1 MKSLVRL
8 LLPLALLAA
17 LLSPGPATAAR
28 TPSPA
33 LSGQASVGQALVGQ
47 AEAMRRLS
55 FMIGTWAGPGW
66 TVTPS
71 GTRQEFLQ
79 TERVRWQAGDLVISV
94 EGQGRDKADPRTIAD
109 SALAVINYNEATG
122 QYRWE
127 AFSRGYVT
135 TVVPEVGDNTFRW
148 SLQTPA
154 YTSRYTLTFTATT
167 WHEIGETTVDG
178 GQTWH
183 QNFQMD
189 LRRLR

>member
-1 MKSLVRL
+1 MKSKVRL
-8 LLPLALLAA
+8 LLPLILLASLIA
-17 LLSPGPATAAR
+17 PGPALASRTAAD
-28 TPSPA
+28 
-33 LSGQASVGQALVGQ
+33 GQ
-47 AEAMRRLS
+47 AEAMKRLT

-71 GTRQEFLQ
+71 GARQEFLQ

-94 EGQGRDKADPRTIAD
+94 EGQGRDKADPRTVVD
-109 SALAVINYNEATG
+109 SALAVINYDETTG

-135 TVVPEVGDNTFRW
+135 TVAPVVGDHTFQW
-148 SLQTPA
+148 SLRTPG
-154 YTSRYTLTFTATT
+154 YTSRYTLTFTDTA

-189 LRRLR
+189 LRRLF

>member
-17 LLSPGPATAAR
+17 LLSPAPATAAR
-28 TPSPA
+28 TPASA
-33 LSGQASVGQALVGQ
+33 AGGQASTGQ

-55 FMIGTWAGPGW
+55 FMIGTWAGAGW

-94 EGQGRDKADPRTIAD
+94 EGQGRDKADPRTIVD
-109 SALAVINYNEATG
+109 SALAVINYSEATG

-135 TVVPEVGDNTFRW
+135 TVVPVVGDDTFEW

-154 YTSRYTLTFTATT
+154 YTSRYTLTFTGTT

-189 LRRLR
+189 LRRLY

>member
-28 TPSPA
+28 TSTAP
-33 LSGQASVGQALVGQ
+33 VGQ

-55 FMIGTWAGPGW
+55 FMIGTWAGTGW

-79 TERVRWQAGDLVISV
+79 TERVRRQAGDLVISV
-94 EGQGRDKADPRTIAD
+94 EGQGRDRADPRTIVD
-109 SALAVINYNEATG
+109 SALAVINYSEATG

-135 TVVPEVGDNTFRW
+135 TVVPVVGDDTFQW
-148 SLQTPA
+148 SLQTPG
-154 YTSRYTLTFTATT
+154 YTSRYTLTFTGTA

-178 GQTWH
+178 GQSWH

-189 LRRLR
+189 LRRLS

>member
-17 LLSPGPATAAR
+17 LLSPAPATAAR
-28 TPSPA
+28 TPASA
-33 LSGQASVGQALVGQ
+33 AGGQASTGQ

-55 FMIGTWAGPGW
+55 FMIGTWAGAGW

-71 GTRQEFLQ
+71 GTRQDLQ

-94 EGQGRDKADPRTIAD
+94 EGQGRDKADPRTIVD
-109 SALAVINYNEATG
+109 SALAVINYSEATG

-135 TVVPEVGDNTFRW
+135 TVVPVVGDDTFEW

-154 YTSRYTLTFTATT
+154 YTSRYTLTFTGTT

-189 LRRLR
+189 LRRLY